1 MIIRVEFLR
10 EIMKIQKK
18 TIVQLAKDCN
28 MSESTLKK
36 LLNGESE
43 DPRISTLYTV
53 ASSLG
58 ASIDR
63 LVGLAPPRDFH
74 EENRAYDATLMETMQ
89 DRVKMLES
97 QLAERDATIESQR
110 QRIHEL
116 DVSISTNEARL
127 ESKAASIKHRDEIIS
142 NQAATQRYQQRTIA
156 ICAAALLLLACVVV
170 CGLWEIINI
179 DKGIASLIASGKK

>member
-43 DPRISTLYTV
+43 DPRISTLYIV
-53 ASSLG
+53 ASALG

-74 EENRAYDATLMETMQ
+74 EENRAYDANLMETMQ
-89 DRVKMLES
+89 DRVKMLEA
-97 QLAERDATIESQR
+97 QVAARDATIETQR
-110 QRIHEL
+110 QRIHDL
-116 DVSISTNEARL
+116 DVCASACEAKL
-127 ESKAASIKHRDEIIS
+127 EAKTASIKHRDEIIS
-142 NQAATQRYQQRTIA
+142 NQAAALKKQQHTLVC
-156 ICAAALLLLACVVV
+156 CAAALLVLTCIVGYGV
-170 CGLWEIINI
+170 WEIINI
-179 DKGIASLIASGKK
+179 DKGVTSLILSGQK